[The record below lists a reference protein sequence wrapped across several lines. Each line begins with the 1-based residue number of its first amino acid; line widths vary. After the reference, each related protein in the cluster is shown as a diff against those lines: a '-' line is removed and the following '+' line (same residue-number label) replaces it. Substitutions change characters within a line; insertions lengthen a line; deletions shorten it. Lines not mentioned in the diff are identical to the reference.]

1 MALTDSHLRVV
12 TSTVKNGRVGFNQVV
27 LGTVDPTPAG
37 VLMAGYDP
45 DHGVH
50 LWFKSQEDV
59 EANAKPQHG
68 DSGYSFYVGRFSL
81 DDPPPWLG
89 KPIFL
94 AKEGFTD
101 WPDIEAL
108 NTNAK
113 RAAIIEILNDA
124 F

>member
-1 MALTDSHLRVV
+1 MALTNSHLRVV
-12 TSTVKNGRVGFNQVV
+12 TATVKDGRVSLNQVV
-27 LGTVDPTPAG
+27 LANADPTPAG
-37 VLMAGYDP
+37 VLMAGYDLNQ
-45 DHGVH
+45 GVS
-50 LWFKSQEDV
+50 LWFRSQQDV

-68 DSGYSFYVGRFSL
+68 EYSSYVSQFSV
-81 DDPPPWLG
+81 DDPPGWLG

-108 NTNAK
+108 KTHAT
-113 RAAIIEILNDA
+113 RVAIIDILNDA